1 MFDHLLSQR
10 PIQNATFQCLNC
22 YMIANIIT
30 GDIATCKLISAH
42 GANSKRLSL
51 VPYEYNDDDDIPIL
65 NKSCKHPIYMY
76 GS

>member
-1 MFDHLLSQR
+1 
-10 PIQNATFQCLNC
+10 
-22 YMIANIIT
+22 MIANIIT